1 MAVRVSGMT
10 CALCE
15 CRISGALK
23 KIEGIADAR
32 ADYATETVRITYDES
47 RVNITDIK
55 DAIEKA
61 GYNFKGELKN
71 EELKSRGHIPF
82 GILLIF
88 FGILIIGYVYST
100 YGGTLERFTLEGNI
114 ALSVLFLFGLITGVH
129 CIGMCGGFV
138 IAYSSKSQNSRDWW
152 LHIKY
157 GAGKLLSNTIFGG
170 VFGLLGSIISF
181 TLEIRS
187 AIGILAGIFLMI
199 YGLNQLNI
207 FPYFRKIHIPSF
219 INLGR
224 TQSKEP
230 FVIGFAN
237 GLFLA
242 CGPLSAMYIFAAGT
256 GSPVKGAISMFA
268 FGLGTLPAMM
278 IFGLSLSSLNKYVHG
293 IMRLSGIFLIVLG
306 FIMVNNGMTLFG
318 SGINLKTTGS
328 AQDSNVTEDLQVI
341 RMSVDASGWS
351 PDTFILKKGIKVR
364 WIIDVKQLTNCN
376 KEIIVKDYGLD
387 IKLKT
392 GENIVEFT
400 PDKEGTIRWS
410 CWMGMIPGTFTVV

>member
-1 MAVRVSGMT
+1 MT

-15 CRISGALK
+15 RRISDALK
-23 KIEGIADAR
+23 KIEGISDAR
-32 ADYATETVRITYDES
+32 ADYSSETVWITYDEK
-47 RVNITDIK
+47 RIDITDIK

-61 GYNFKGELKN
+61 GYKFTGELEN

-82 GILLIF
+82 GILFLF
-88 FGILIIGYVYST
+88 FGILIIAYVYQA
-100 YGGTLERFTLEGNI
+100 YGGALERLTLEGNI
-114 ALSVLFLFGLITGVH
+114 AYSVLFLFGLITGVH

-138 IAYSSKSQNSRDWW
+138 IAYSSKDQNSWW

-170 VFGLLGSIISF
+170 IFGLLGSIISF

-187 AIGILAGIFLMI
+187 AVGILAGIFLVI

-207 FPYFRKIHIPSF
+207 IPYLRKIHTPSF

-256 GSPVKGAISMFA
+256 GSPVRGAISMFA

-278 IFGLSLSSLNKYVHG
+278 IFGLSLNSMNKYVHG
-293 IMRLSGIFLIVLG
+293 IMRLSGIFLVLLG
-306 FIMVNNGMTLFG
+306 LIMVNNGLTLSG
-318 SGINLKTTGS
+318 SGINLKTTGGP
-328 AQDSNVTEDLQVI
+328 QGSNVTEELQVI
-341 RMSVDASGWS
+341 RMTVDASGWS

-364 WIIDVKQLTNCN
+364 WIIDVKKLTNCN

-400 PDKEGTIRWS
+400 PEKEGTIRWS